1 MATPHLLTVIVPTDE
16 DIITTTTTCE
26 SFVHAFNTAQALGF
40 EEHGMAG
47 TTSLYVLRDEANNVI
62 AQAKIDEIRGA

>member
-1 MATPHLLTVIVPTDE
+1 MATPHLLTIIVPTDE
-16 DIITTTTTCE
+16 DILTTTTTCE
-26 SFVHAFNTAQALGF
+26 SFVHAFNTAQAL
-40 EEHGMAG
+40 AG